1 MKYRTIP
8 GTEIR
13 VSEVGFGVWSV
24 ATTWWGVKDRNL
36 AIRLLQQ
43 AFDLGVTFFDTA
55 DVYAR
60 GDGETILAEAFPG
73 KRDQLVIG
81 TKFGYDI
88 YSYTGERKGFAE
100 LPQKWTPEFIR
111 FACEQSLKRLK
122 TDYIDIYQLHNTRMT
137 TLQQDSVFE
146 TLERLKEEGKIRA
159 YGPALGPDIGW
170 RDEGLYAIE
179 NRPIRVMQ
187 VIYNLLEQWPSLDL
201 FPAAERRGVGLI
213 VRVPHA
219 SGLLDGTYNPEKH
232 FDKSDHRNH
241 RKHDWMGR
249 GLQAVEKLRFLT
261 DGTGRTMGQAAIQF
275 ALAQPSV
282 VTVLPNFTSEEN
294 VKEFCAAPDTPP
306 LTREEQDRIR
316 RLWDEELRELLD
328 QPYAN
333 SENKPM
339 PVARA

>member
-1 MKYRTIP
+1 MKYRTVP
-8 GTEIR
+8 GTDIR

-24 ATTWWGVKDRNL
+24 ATTWWGVKDRSV

-43 AFDLGVTFFDTA
+43 AFDAGVTFFDTA
-55 DVYAR
+55 DVYA
-60 GDGETILAEAFPG
+60 GGQGETILAEAFPG

-88 YSYTGERKGFAE
+88 YSHPGERKGFSE
-100 LPQKWTPEFIR
+100 LPQKWTPDFIR
-111 FACEQSLKRLK
+111 FACEQSLKRLG

-170 RDEGLYAIE
+170 RDEGIYVME
-179 NRPIRVMQ
+179 NRPIQVMQ
-187 VIYNLLEQWPSLDL
+187 VIYNLLEQWPALDL
-201 FPAAERRGVGLI
+201 FEPAERRRVGLI

-219 SGLLDGTYNPEKH
+219 SGLLDDSYKPEKH
-232 FDKSDHRNH
+232 FDKTDHRNH
-241 RKHDWMGR
+241 RKHEWMGK

-261 DGTGRTMGQAAIQF
+261 EGTSRTMGQAAIQF

-282 VTVLPNFTSEEN
+282 VTVLPNFTNEAN
-294 VKEFCAAPDTPP
+294 VAEFTAASDVPP
-306 LTREEQDRIR
+306 LSAEEQARIR
-316 RLWDEELRELLD
+316 KLWDEELRELLD
-328 QPYAN
+328 QPFAD
-333 SENKPM
+333 SEKKPI
-339 PVARA
+339 PVAR